1 MENPK
6 RNNSLDG
13 VRALATLLII
23 IYHLLGVSGQTV
35 NNSNGIGQFS
45 GRLNVAVSIF
55 FVLSGYLL
63 FKPYVEAMLQKASFP
78 RAHTFY
84 FKRIVRIMPA
94 YWCAL
99 VLISK
104 FNSVNFPVLSE
115 LLRNVLLLPP
125 MSGQNIFPIIG
136 QTWTLSI
143 ELSFYLSL
151 PWIAALIRHR
161 VKNMTP
167 EKALR
172 NILCCL
178 LALYVSA
185 FVSRVLFHKI
195 HIDYFTLWFP
205 AHIDTFALGMCIA
218 AVVAALEVSPDLKAR
233 RAQLVRMA
241 PIIFLF
247 SGITWYWS
255 TQLGLALAFETTSF
269 RIELLE
275 HFLYGITSV
284 AFVIPFCLDEGTSRI
299 VKIFSCQAFVWLG
312 TISYG
317 MYLWHFLFLGGD
329 FANTY
334 LPYRIGDMGIATR
347 LLITIPGSIA
357 VATVSYYLI
366 ERPLIRSL
374 SRVLQKQKIRVN

>member
-1 MENPK
+1 M
-6 RNNSLDG
+6 
-13 VRALATLLII
+13 LII
-23 IYHLLGVSGQTV
+23 IYHLFGVSGQTL

-63 FKPYVEAMLQKASFP
+63 FKPFVEAILLDAPSP

-84 FKRIVRIMPA
+84 LKRIVRIMPA

-99 VLISK
+99 ALISK
-104 FNSVNFPVLSE
+104 INSVNFPVLSE

-125 MSGQNIFPIIG
+125 MTGQEIFPIIG

-143 ELSFYLSL
+143 ELTFYLSL

-161 VKNMTP
+161 VKNMVP

-172 NILCCL
+172 NILCYL

-185 FVSRVLFHKI
+185 FVFRVLFHKI
-195 HIDYFTLWFP
+195 HIDFFFFFTLWFP

-218 AVVAALEVSPDLKAR
+218 TVAAALEVFPHLMKH
-233 RAQLVRMA
+233 RAQLVRMT
-241 PIIFLF
+241 PICFLI
-247 SGITWYWS
+247 SGVTWFWS
-255 TQLGLALAFETTSF
+255 SQLGLALAFETTPF
-269 RIELLE
+269 RIELFG
-275 HFLYGITSV
+275 HFLYGITAV
-284 AFVIPFCLDEGTSRI
+284 AFVLPFCLDQRSSRI
-299 VKIFSCQAFVWLG
+299 AKIFGSRAFVWLG

-317 MYLWHFLFLGGD
+317 MYLWHFLFLDGH
-329 FANTY
+329 FADTY
-334 LPYRIGDMGIATR
+334 FPYRIGDMGIATR
-347 LLITIPGSIA
+347 LLVTIPGSIA
-357 VATVSYYLI
+357 IATVSYYLI

-374 SRVLQKQKIRVN
+374 SRVLQKRKNQSQLA

>member
-1 MENPK
+1 M
-6 RNNSLDG
+6 DG

-125 MSGQNIFPIIG
+125 MAGQNIFPIIG

-161 VKNMTP
+161 VKNMAP

-185 FVSRVLFHKI
+185 FVFRVLFHKT
-195 HIDYFTLWFP
+195 HIEFFFFFTLWFP

-218 AVVAALEVSPDLKAR
+218 AVIAALEVSPDLKAR

-241 PIIFLF
+241 PIFLLL
-247 SGITWYWS
+247 SGATWYWS
-255 TQLGLALAFETTSF
+255 TQLGLALAFETTPF
-269 RIELLE
+269 RIELFG

-284 AFVIPFCLDEGTSRI
+284 AFVLPFCLDEGTSRI
-299 VKIFSCQAFVWLG
+299 VKIFGSKAFVWLG

-374 SRVLQKQKIRVN
+374 SRVLQQQKIRVN